1 MLHSKNGIYEEMFV
15 AAIISATFVLKDVYE
30 VVEVGLSAVSRK
42 SRLAEAIRETI
53 DWRRESKDYWETY
66 RKIVNKH
73 SFKTQCTR

>member
-1 MLHSKNGIYEEMFV
+1 MLHTKNGIYEEMFV

-53 DWRRESKDYWETY
+53 D
-66 RKIVNKH
+66 
-73 SFKTQCTR
+73 

>member
-1 MLHSKNGIYEEMFV
+1 LLHSKNGIYEEMFV

>member
-1 MLHSKNGIYEEMFV
+1 MFV